1 MVPMID
7 STPPLVSSRP
17 MPRVRRRILFYLPG
31 YDPGADRRYRTL
43 FVRELRRYTKRFKI
57 VRPQLSRETVS
68 EDRLVQAWTI
78 KAGEADQETETTYEV
93 LLWDDLVRRDMG
105 RPLLVGAFLNALALL
120 HVAATGTLFR
130 LCRASWKCGGVI
142 LYPFVMTLLL
152 PGAVLVLAALSYT
165 LLSVG
170 LGMPAWLT
178 LTLGTAAGLVGLQ
191 RMAPWLERA
200 FLWQLMND
208 WVFNWQHANG
218 RRPDYMARLDAFT
231 NHVQSRIGGMEV
243 DEIMLVGHSTGAVT
257 AVELAARLLARDD
270 ALGRDGPALSLLTLG
285 SSLPIVAMQPGAR
298 STRAEIEGLIVSPRL
313 VWVDYQAPQD
323 WMNFPRFNPTRD
335 LRLQVPAAQ
344 VANPIIRSA
353 KFREIIDPTTYREI
367 KARPFRMHFQYLMA
381 NDFAGAYDILALTL
395 GPQCLRDRVLSG
407 NASPLG
413 AVETEPSREQRVAQ
427 PAPYDNDC
435 RLT

>member
-7 STPPLVSSRP
+7 PTPPLVSSRP
-17 MPRVRRRILFYLPG
+17 MPLVRRRILFYLPG

-43 FVRELRRYTKRFKI
+43 FVRELRRYAKRFKI

-68 EDRLVQAWTI
+68 EDGLVQAWTI
-78 KAGEADQETETTYEV
+78 KAGEADQQTETVYEV

-120 HVAATGTLFR
+120 HVAANDTLFR
-130 LCRASWKCGGVI
+130 LYRASWRCGGVI

-152 PGAVLVLAALSYT
+152 PGAVLLLTALSYT
-165 LLSVG
+165 LLSAG

-178 LTLGTAAGLVGLQ
+178 LPLGAATGLAGLQ
-191 RMAPWLERA
+191 RMGPWLERA

-218 RRPDYMARLDAFT
+218 RRPDYMARLEAFT
-231 NHVQSRIGGMEV
+231 DHVQTRIRGSEV
-243 DEIMLVGHSTGAVT
+243 DEVMLVGHSTGAVT

-270 ALGRDGPALSLLTLG
+270 ALGRNGPTVSLLTLG

-323 WMNFPRFNPTRD
+323 WMNFPRFNPSRD

-344 VANPIIRSA
+344 VTNPIIRSA

-367 KARPFRMHFQYLMA
+367 KAQPFRMHFQYLMA
-381 NDFAGAYDILALTL
+381 NDFAGAYDIFALTL
-395 GPQCLRDRVLSG
+395 GPQCLRDRVLTG
-407 NASPLG
+407 NTSPLG
-413 AVETEPSREQRVAQ
+413 TVGKGPLSDQPITR
-427 PAPYDNDC
+427 PAPGDDS
-435 RLT
+435 RRFA